1 MWMNFP
7 GKNSRRRATAVGLL
21 LGLLLAPTHGM
32 TQANPSDR
40 PQNKSIQFTLTGKLA
55 CSLKQ
60 PVILPF
66 QALITSL
73 TVQPGQRVAQG
84 EVLARYRLTPEAVW
98 QIRQRLVASHIK
110 ELEARQAGL
119 QRKRGELESKVKTL
133 KKLAQENL
141 ASRQSLAQVER
152 ELQNLSQEQKAVQDR
167 LQGERQLHQDYL
179 ALLNKQL
186 GVPVNS
192 SRLPVEGVLKAPLGG
207 QVIWLHPELR
217 EGAELKAMEP
227 VFQVG
232 VMDPMI
238 IRAQVHEMEAVHLSL
253 GSRGDLTLETL
264 PERKFAAAVS
274 RLSWTPLSAAPDQ
287 PSYYE
292 VEFTVANTDLS
303 LREGLKGR
311 IVVGAAR

>member
-1 MWMNFP
+1 M
-7 GKNSRRRATAVGLL
+7 GLL
-21 LGLLLAPTHGM
+21 LGLLLAPAPGLAQGN
-32 TQANPSDR
+32 QAGR
-40 PQNKSIQFTLTGKLA
+40 PENKGAQITLTGKLA

-66 QALITSL
+66 QAVITSL
-73 TVQPGQRVAQG
+73 AVQPGQSVAPG

-119 QRKRGELESKVKTL
+119 QRKRGELESKLKTV
-133 KKLAQENL
+133 KKLTQENL
-141 ASRQSLAQVER
+141 ASQQNLSQLER

-186 GVPVNS
+186 GVPANS
-192 SRLPVEGVLKAPLGG
+192 SRLPGEGVLKAPLGG
-207 QVIWLHPELR
+207 QVIWLHPDLR

-238 IRAQVHEMEAVHLSL
+238 MRAQVHEMEAVHLSL
-253 GSRGDLTLETL
+253 GNRADLTLETM
-264 PERKFAAAVS
+264 PERKFPAAIS
-274 RLSWTPLSAAPDQ
+274 RLSWTPLAAAPDQ

-292 VEFTVANTDLS
+292 VEFTVANPDLS